1 MTTDEAA
8 LPQRPAGEV
17 RRHWPAGEVRRHWP
31 AEWQPH
37 TATWL
42 AWPHARDTWPG
53 RLEEVERTYVELVRA
68 LQGRELV
75 RIGIE
80 GDEREARARR
90 VLADGGVDADR
101 GVEFVALPTDDA
113 WLRDT
118 GPVFARCGAEPI
130 ALDFRFDSWGGK
142 YPPWQ
147 RDDRVARRI
156 AAHVRVAAERVDAV
170 LEGGSIEG
178 NGAGTVLTTESCLLQ
193 GNRGG
198 GSRRSRQSMEQL
210 LADRLGARRVLWLGG
225 GIRGDDT
232 DGHVDNVTRFVAR
245 DTVVTCVQPDAGDPD
260 HAALAANRDR
270 LRTMRTADDAAI
282 AVIEL
287 PLPDPV
293 VHRGQRLPAS
303 YANFLLA
310 NGVALVPVFGSASD
324 ERALAILRDCLS
336 GREVIGIASRD
347 LVIGLGA
354 VHCLTLQEP
363 A

>member
-8 LPQRPAGEV
+8 SSLRLSSEAL
-17 RRHWPAGEVRRHWP
+17 RHWP
-31 AEWQPH
+31 AEWEPH

-53 RLEEVERTYVELVRA
+53 RLQHVERVYVELVRA

-75 RIGIE
+75 RIAVE
-80 GDEREARARR
+80 GDEREERARR
-90 VLADGGVDADR
+90 VLADGGVAADR

-113 WLRDT
+113 WLRYT
-118 GPVFARCGAEPI
+118 GPVFARCGAERI

-147 RDDRVARRI
+147 RDDRVAGCI
-156 AAHVRVAAERVDAV
+156 AAHVRVAAERVDTV
-170 LEGGSIEG
+170 LEGGSIDG
-178 NGAGTVLTTESCLLQ
+178 NGAGTVLTTESCLLR
-193 GNRGG
+193 GNRGRG
-198 GSRRSRQSMEQL
+198 ARRSRQSMERL
-210 LADRLGARRVLWLGG
+210 LADRLGVRRVLWLDG

-232 DGHVDNVTRFVAR
+232 DGHVDNLARFVAR
-245 DTVVTCVQPDAGDPD
+245 DTVVACVQPDAGDPD
-260 HAALAANRDR
+260 HPVLAANRDR
-270 LRTMRTADDAAI
+270 LRAMRTADDAPI
-282 AVIEL
+282 DVIEL

-310 NGVALVPVFGSASD
+310 NGVALVPVFGTASD
-324 ERALAILRDCLS
+324 ARAVAILRECLP
-336 GREVIGIASRD
+336 GREIVAIPSRD

-363 A
+363 G